1 MKLFEN
7 YNSARQKYG
16 TELVETLTQSGLPPQ
31 FLLSACRFIT
41 ENGVPQQRIV
51 NLFKEWMRYVVKFN
65 NTDVN
70 KLSYEQFFNLISQE
84 KSKHCVPNVLF
95 SNEVASLGKLNNAKD
110 VQYVPVRNQWCIKSQ
125 KWFDNYK
132 SQGYDFYVI
141 YLPQEPLPFTFV
153 VVAIVNG
160 NVEYYDSNDYEQFE
174 DLRTNGNIE
183 NSDHQ
188 IYQNKL
194 PKEITSYLYN
204 IAANQ
209 TEELENNQQNIICN
223 RNMNKNRIRLTE
235 SQLHRVIKESVKK
248 VLRESDENPHYFG
261 VVFEVDGSE
270 FENESFDNLR
280 DACLWCKSQV
290 EGEDAPYYGYAA
302 EVFYMNEWG
311 DQEETGYYYGN
322 MQ

>member
-7 YNSARQKYG
+7 YNSAKQKYG
-16 TELVETLTQSGLPPQ
+16 PELVETLTQNGLPPR

-41 ENGVPQQRIV
+41 ENGVPQQHIV

-65 NTDVN
+65 KTDVN

-110 VQYVPVRNQWCIKSQ
+110 VQCVPVRNQWCIKSQ

-209 TEELENNQQNIICN
+209 TEELENNKQNIKRPN
-223 RNMNKNRIRLTE
+223 
-235 SQLHRVIKESVKK
+235 
-248 VLRESDENPHYFG
+248 
-261 VVFEVDGSE
+261 
-270 FENESFDNLR
+270 
-280 DACLWCKSQV
+280 
-290 EGEDAPYYGYAA
+290 
-302 EVFYMNEWG
+302 
-311 DQEETGYYYGN
+311 
-322 MQ
+322 

>member
-1 MKLFEN
+1 MKLYEN
-7 YNSARQKYG
+7 YNNARQKYG

-51 NLFKEWMRYVVKFN
+51 NLFKEWMRYVAKFN

-84 KSKHCVPNVLF
+84 KSKHCVP
-95 SNEVASLGKLNNAKD
+95 
-110 VQYVPVRNQWCIKSQ
+110 
-125 KWFDNYK
+125 
-132 SQGYDFYVI
+132 
-141 YLPQEPLPFTFV
+141 
-153 VVAIVNG
+153 
-160 NVEYYDSNDYEQFE
+160 E

-209 TEELENNQQNIICN
+209 TEELENNKQNINCN

-235 SQLHRVIKESVKK
+235 SQLRQIIKESV
-248 VLRESDENPHYFG
+248 
-261 VVFEVDGSE
+261 
-270 FENESFDNLR
+270 
-280 DACLWCKSQV
+280 
-290 EGEDAPYYGYAA
+290 
-302 EVFYMNEWG
+302 
-311 DQEETGYYYGN
+311 DQMCVKTLF
-322 MQ
+322 